1 MLVDTT
7 AGEGVSPGLEQQ
19 MRASIGFCRVMRLL
33 TSSGLLRI
41 LGPLGGEQVMPETAR
56 KLPAELRE
64 TYLMLPLDPQ

>member
-1 MLVDTT
+1 
-7 AGEGVSPGLEQQ
+7 